1 MAASKLSREQKKAR
15 LAKSRRAAD
24 KTRATIRQG
33 EKLQS
38 AQASRSIAAIRKNV
52 EEAIAGGVT
61 VVIVLRQDKSQPDND
76 LLCNLVSFRW
86 PRSEVD
92 QINSLVAD
100 AVVNYKAALAA
111 K

>member
-1 MAASKLSREQKKAR
+1 MG
-15 LAKSRRAAD
+15 
-24 KTRATIRQG
+24 TRIFGNYFRQG
-33 EKLQS
+33 PLDFPT
-38 AQASRSIAAIRKNV
+38 
-52 EEAIAGGVT
+52 EAIAGGVA